1 MYFDRFDIVEAYWL
15 YLCEH
20 YSGMFH
26 PNYIRR
32 CRIETNL
39 KYKPAFN
46 ISYENMS
53 ENSQIIYD
61 SLVEKNF
68 TSRDY

>member
-26 PNYIRR
+26 PNYVRR
-32 CRIETNL
+32 CRIETGL
-39 KYKPAFN
+39 KFKPSCF
-46 ISYENMS
+46 SYEDLN